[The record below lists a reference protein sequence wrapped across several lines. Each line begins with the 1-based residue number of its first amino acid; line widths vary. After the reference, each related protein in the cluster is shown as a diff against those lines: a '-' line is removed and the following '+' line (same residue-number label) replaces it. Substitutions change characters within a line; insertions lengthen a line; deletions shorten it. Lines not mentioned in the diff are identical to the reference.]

1 MKAFNNSDH
10 SNAIRYFVRFDRQPL
25 FKTYRLKG
33 CILHCKPLEALQVI
47 SVGGGINLC
56 GNLVLICTAKEIC
69 QSQFFAESSES
80 AQPKCREFHSERLM
94 LLLSPYGFSFKSK
107 TSTRIGFKLQV
118 CFCTF
123 LLEFANRAMLHDVS
137 ENGENICL
145 PSTPVQDEGCLLD
158 YLRSPQ
164 NRTSQ
169 YFSGSR
175 YRIPFSGYDRGNTA
189 PDSVR
194 RNLVGKLSSPELF
207 RGSVSKQDNRQHII
221 SLNAKQSRSLIKRA
235 DGPPLAICC
244 QNKCLRQN
252 YYRKSLICW
261 QSPSIQNTVSD
272 YGCANS
278 TRKHSRLTRN
288 AADLGD

>member
-1 MKAFNNSDH
+1 
-10 SNAIRYFVRFDRQPL
+10 
-25 FKTYRLKG
+25 
-33 CILHCKPLEALQVI
+33 
-47 SVGGGINLC
+47 
-56 GNLVLICTAKEIC
+56 
-69 QSQFFAESSES
+69 
-80 AQPKCREFHSERLM
+80 M

-158 YLRSPQ
+158 YRRSPQ

-175 YRIPFSGYDRGNTA
+175 HSISFSGYDRGNTA
-189 PDSVR
+189 RAPDLVR
-194 RNLVGKLSSPELF
+194 RNLVGMLSSTELF
-207 RGSVSKQDNRQHII
+207 GGSVSKQDNRQHNI

-235 DGPPLAICC
+235 G
-244 QNKCLRQN
+244 R
-252 YYRKSLICW
+252 W
-261 QSPSIQNTVSD
+261 PSIGKMLPEQVLTTELVQKIVDMLAEPIYS
-272 YGCANS
+272 
-278 TRKHSRLTRN
+278 KH
-288 AADLGD
+288 GK

>member
-1 MKAFNNSDH
+1 
-10 SNAIRYFVRFDRQPL
+10 
-25 FKTYRLKG
+25 
-33 CILHCKPLEALQVI
+33 
-47 SVGGGINLC
+47 
-56 GNLVLICTAKEIC
+56 
-69 QSQFFAESSES
+69 
-80 AQPKCREFHSERLM
+80 M

-158 YLRSPQ
+158 YLRSTQ

-194 RNLVGKLSSPELF
+194 RNLVGKLSSPELI

-235 DGPPLAICC
+235 G
-244 QNKCLRQN
+244 R
-252 YYRKSLICW
+252 W
-261 QSPSIQNTVSD
+261 PSIGNMLPEQVLTTELVLKIVDMLAEPIYS
-272 YGCANS
+272 
-278 TRKHSRLTRN
+278 KH
-288 AADLGD
+288 GK